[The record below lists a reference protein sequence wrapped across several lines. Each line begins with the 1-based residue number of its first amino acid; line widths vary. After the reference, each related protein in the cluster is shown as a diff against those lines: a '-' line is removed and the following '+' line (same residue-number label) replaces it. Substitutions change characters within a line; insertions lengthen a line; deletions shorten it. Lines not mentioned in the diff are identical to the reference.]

1 MKEQLCAWLYC
12 RIDAPEDTHGTLK
25 SQKEEL
31 YDYAEQMGF
40 VVAGYAEDLGSG
52 LNLSRSGLQET
63 EKAANENQMDVLVV
77 KRLDRIGRDTAQVLE
92 FLRGLDQLG
101 IAIYSPLE
109 GEIRLEQQ
117 GLDFFLR

>member
-1 MKEQLCAWLYC
+1 MKEQLRGWIYC

-31 YDYAEQMGF
+31 YDYAEQLGF
-40 VVAGYAEDLGSG
+40 TVVGYSEDMGSG
-52 LNLSRSGLQET
+52 LNLSRSGLQEA
-63 EKAANENQMDVLVV
+63 EKAASENQMDVLLV

-101 IAIYSPLE
+101 IVIYSPLE

>member
-1 MKEQLCAWLYC
+1 M
-12 RIDAPEDTHGTLK
+12 K

-40 VVAGYAEDLGSG
+40 TVAGYVEDLGNG
-52 LNLSRSGLQET
+52 LNLNRPGLLEI
-63 EKAANENQMDVLVV
+63 EKAASEIQMDVLVV

>member
-1 MKEQLCAWLYC
+1 MKEQLRAWLYC

-31 YDYAEQMGF
+31 YDYAEQLGF
-40 VVAGYAEDLGSG
+40 TVDGYAEDLGNG
-52 LNLSRSGLQET
+52 LNLNRPGLLEI
-63 EKAANENQMDVLVV
+63 EKAVSENQMDVLLV
-77 KRLDRIGRDTAQVLE
+77 KRLDRIGRDTTQILE

-117 GLDFFLR
+117 GLDFFQR

>member
-1 MKEQLCAWLYC
+1 MKEQLRAWLYC

-40 VVAGYAEDLGSG
+40 IVAGDAEDLGNG
-52 LNLSRSGLQET
+52 LNLDRPGLLEI
-63 EKAANENQMDVLVV
+63 EKAASENQMDVLIV
-77 KRLDRIGRDTAQVLE
+77 KRLDRIGRDTTQVLE

-109 GEIRLEQQ
+109 GEIRLDQQ

>member
-1 MKEQLCAWLYC
+1 MKEQLRAWLYY

-40 VVAGYAEDLGSG
+40 TVAGDAEDLGNG
-52 LNLSRSGLQET
+52 LNLDRPGLLEI
-63 EKAANENQMDVLVV
+63 EKAASENQMDVLVV

-109 GEIRLEQQ
+109 GKIRLEQQ